1 VIVSERALVIAV
13 RPASALAARRRLFSA
28 LEEAFPVRF
37 AACAAD
43 VAPAAGLIVLADP
56 AVFADPAATMGLPA
70 DAAVPTLVFAAS
82 PPRAGV
88 AGDVVLA
95 DRAPIDRRLRGVA
108 LHEHIGVTV
117 VEPAPVGRGRAV
129 LATGPGGPVW
139 SRDLVPV
146 PVDRVGAQLPDLG
159 HSAALRDA
167 LAVPRA
173 LALLAIVHFL
183 RALCGNSGWTQP
195 PIRATFVFDDPN
207 LRWPRYGY
215 VDYRRLVGHG
225 DEHGYHTTIAM
236 IPLDAGRVHPDAA
249 ATFRARPERLS
260 LVLHGND
267 HTRRELMRPPDRAAA
282 LALGAQALRR
292 VARFEARTG
301 LRVDRVMT
309 PPHGLCSRTVTE
321 ALGALGYDALCAIHP
336 APWTEQTPAERVLAG
351 WNPADF
357 SEGCAVVPRFP
368 LSCSASEIALRAFL
382 GHPLVLY
389 GHHEDLASGL
399 DPLAEAAARVNRLG
413 DVRWMSLGDI
423 VLGNRA
429 VCVDGGTAVVRPWA
443 CRVQVTPPR
452 DATSLTVESP
462 PGGIDGCGLHCWS
475 VPELGT
481 DAEALDFG
489 VPLDIDRDWERGGER
504 ALTLRVR
511 PHRDADP
518 ADVPAPGRRAW
529 PVVRRRVT
537 EARDR
542 MLPARGQRL

>member
-1 VIVSERALVIAV
+1 MIVSERALVIAV
-13 RPASALAARRRLFSA
+13 RPATALARQRRLFSA

-37 AACAAD
+37 AAGAAD
-43 VAPAAGLIVLADP
+43 AAPAAGLIVLADP
-56 AVFADPAATMGLPA
+56 AATMSLPA
-70 DAAVPTLVFAAS
+70 HAAAPTLVFAAS
-82 PPRAGV
+82 PPRAAV

-95 DRAPIDRRLRGVA
+95 DRAPIDRRLRGIT
-108 LHEHIGVTV
+108 LHEHVGVTV
-117 VEPAPVGRGRAV
+117 VEPAPVGRGRVV
-129 LATGPGGPVW
+129 LATGPGGPAW
-139 SRDLVPV
+139 TRDLAPV
-146 PVDRVGAQLPDLG
+146 PVDRVGVQLPDLG

-173 LALLAIVHFL
+173 LALIAIVHFL
-183 RALCGNSGWTQP
+183 RALCGKPVWTQP

-207 LRWPRYGY
+207 LRRPQYGY
-215 VDYRRLVGHG
+215 VDYRRLVDHG
-225 DEHGYHTTIAM
+225 DEHGYHATIAM
-236 IPLDAGRVHPDAA
+236 IPLDAGRADPEAA

-267 HTRRELMRPPDRAAA
+267 HTRGELMRPPDRPAA

-292 VARFEARTG
+292 VARFESRTG
-301 LRVDRVMT
+301 LRVDRVMI
-309 PPHGLCSRTVTE
+309 PPHGLCSSTVTE

-399 DPLAEAAARVNRLG
+399 NPLAEAAARVNRLG

-429 VCVDGGTAVVRPWA
+429 VCVDSGTAVVRPWA
-443 CRVQVTPPR
+443 SRVHVTPPG

-462 PGGIDGCGLHCWS
+462 PGGIDGCGLRCWG
-475 VPELGT
+475 VPELGAA
-481 DAEALDFG
+481 AEALDFG
-489 VPLDIDRDWERGGER
+489 VRLEIGRDSDRGGER
-504 ALTLRVR
+504 ALTLRLR
-511 PHRDADP
+511 PHRDAD
-518 ADVPAPGRRAW
+518 AAYVPPPRRRAW

-542 MLPARGQRL
+542 MLPAVATRIQQKR